1 LSELADPEENN
12 PDAARSPRS
21 SRPTMSD
28 VAALAR
34 VGLSTVSRV
43 INGVATVDPDLAAR
57 VHKAAE
63 ALDYRHNLT
72 ASSLRRVGGKT
83 RTIGLLLEN
92 VANPFSSALHR
103 GVEDVARPRGVG
115 VLAGSLDEEP
125 ARERELVQSLV
136 ARRVDGLIIVPT
148 VNDHSYLLS
157 EKRAGTAIVFA
168 DRPPRFLDADCV
180 LTDNIAGAR
189 RGTRHLLEHGHQRI
203 GFLGDLRTISTAT
216 LRHEGF
222 VIALT
227 GHGIP
232 VDERL
237 VRLDLHDIES
247 AEAAT
252 IDLLSLDD
260 PPTALFAGQNLITI
274 GAIRA
279 LRSRGLQ
286 HEIALLGF
294 DDLLLVDLLD
304 PGVSVI
310 AQDASAMGRAA
321 AELLFRRLDGDDSPS
336 EQLILPTRLIT
347 RGSGEIRPR

>member
-1 LSELADPEENN
+1 MG
-12 PDAARSPRS
+12 PRNH
-21 SRPTMSD
+21 RPTMTD
-28 VAALAR
+28 VATLAR

-43 INGVATVDPDLAAR
+43 INGVTTVDPDLAGR
-57 VHKAAE
+57 VHRAAE

-83 RTIGLLLEN
+83 RTIGLLLEDI
-92 VANPFSSALHR
+92 ANPFSSALHR
-103 GVEDVARPRGVG
+103 GVEDVTRPRGVG

-125 ARERELVQSLV
+125 ARERELVRSLV

-157 EKRAGTAIVFA
+157 EKRARTAIVFA

-180 LTDNIAGAR
+180 MTDNMAGALN
-189 RGTRHLLEHGHQRI
+189 GTRHLIAQGHRHI
-203 GFLGDLRTISTAT
+203 AYLGDLRTIATAS

-222 VIALT
+222 VAALT
-227 GHGIP
+227 GHGLR
-232 VDERL
+232 VEERL
-237 VRLDLHDIES
+237 VRLDLHAIES
-247 AEAAT
+247 AEAAV
-252 IDLLSLDD
+252 IELLTSEE

-279 LRSRGLQ
+279 LRRLDLHHQ
-286 HEIALLGF
+286 VALMGF
-294 DDLLLVDLLD
+294 DDLMLVDLLD

-310 AQDASAMGRAA
+310 AQDAAAMGRSA
-321 AELLFRRLDGDDSPS
+321 AELLFRRLGGDSSPS
-336 EQLILPTRLIT
+336 QQLIVPTRLIA